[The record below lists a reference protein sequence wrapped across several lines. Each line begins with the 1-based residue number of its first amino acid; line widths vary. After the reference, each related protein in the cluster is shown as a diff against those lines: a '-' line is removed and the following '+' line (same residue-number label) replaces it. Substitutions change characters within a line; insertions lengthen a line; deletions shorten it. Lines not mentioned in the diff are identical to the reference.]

1 MTDVIEHIGRVVR
14 KDVRHGIKNVRHGVR
29 DANKTITKQFNNAT
43 KIIHGTL
50 FKRNGFPPDVS
61 KFLER
66 YGEEVVV
73 RMAVN
78 RDPINQAIQKTLN
91 FISGGKVPYDKLF
104 HLSLQCFCASGFSF
118 TIEKNEVIRVGKVR
132 STQKDGDNMKIN
144 EGMNISVNEMV
155 HNTIEHMTS
164 KKFFNYQSNT
174 NNCQNF
180 IIGILRAN
188 RILKPEYEE
197 FIKQDTA
204 SIFEGNP
211 LLRKFA
217 NTLTD
222 MGARAD
228 VLMQGGNLKVIGNVR
243 YYKK

>member
-1 MTDVIEHIGRVVR
+1 MAHLFKHISRTAR
-14 KDVRHGIKNVRHGVR
+14 KDIRHGIKNVRHGVR
-29 DANKTITKQFNNAT
+29 DANKTINKQFNNAT
-43 KIIHGTL
+43 KMIHGL
-50 FKRNGFPPDVS
+50 VYKRNGFPPDVS
-61 KFLER
+61 RFLER
-66 YGEEVVV
+66 YGEETVI

-91 FISGGKVPYDKLF
+91 FISGGKVPFDKLF
-104 HLSLQCFCASGFSF
+104 HLSLQCFCESGFSF

-155 HNTIEHMTS
+155 HTTIEHMTS

-188 RILKPEYEE
+188 SILKSEYEE
-197 FIKQDTA
+197 FIKQDTTE
-204 SIFEGNP
+204 IFEGNP

-228 VLMQGGNLKVIGNVR
+228 VLIQGGNLKVIGNVR
-243 YYKK
+243 CYKK